1 MIKPRKQIYTL
12 EMYLNKVREFDIRN
26 DSDVQRQFVWSN
38 EQVNELIVTVL
49 TDDYVPP
56 IILGEEDSSQ
66 LWIVDGGQR
75 TAALK
80 KYRYGNYRITSAV
93 ENSVI
98 PYKSKVKDK
107 NGRVVIDNEGNV
119 VWEKAFFDI
128 KNKTYEK
135 LPDELKKRLNEYQ
148 IETVIHEHC
157 DNHRISQL
165 IKRYNNHTSMNT
177 NQKAFTHIDNYA
189 RNIREILDKKFFND
203 YSEYTEAE
211 KTKGVVERVVVE
223 TVMCSN
229 HLSDWKKQTKA
240 ICTYLNQHAQKE
252 EFDKLSD
259 NLRRLEQVVTDD
271 VKSIFNSKD
280 SFLFLTL
287 FDRFTKW
294 EIEDRA
300 FIGFLR
306 KFKKYLRKSPFNGVL
321 FDEIDLDKG
330 TKDKAVIMAKLD
342 MLENMLRGYL
352 HMPEGGVIYSGIA
365 KEGVKERVDEGVK
378 ERANKGVKERV
389 DEGVKERANEG
400 VKERVD
406 EGVKEKMKEGVEE
419 RAKEGVKERADR
431 GIAAASM
438 KLSKSEKRPKQENF
452 SLNVCTDYV
461 GTMVC
466 MKGRADNDITSE
478 DIIKEYIDTKVEQED
493 VELFE
498 IMANDIS
505 EAIEDID
512 SKLLSDQ
519 NRPSFVALV
528 GYAVKMDVDCVL
540 KEWFADYERRE
551 GHFDIADQRENFLHM
566 KNDLHNYIDSK
577 AVDGV

>member
-378 ERANKGVKERV
+378 ERAKEGVKERG
-389 DEGVKERANEG
+389 DEGVKERAN
-400 VKERVD
+400 K
-406 EGVKEKMKEGVEE
+406 GVKEKMKEGVEE

-577 AVDGV
+577 TVDGV

>member
-378 ERANKGVKERV
+378 ER
-389 DEGVKERANEG
+389 
-400 VKERVD
+400 
-406 EGVKEKMKEGVEE
+406 MKEGVEE

-577 AVDGV
+577 TVDGV

>member
-378 ERANKGVKERV
+378 ERAK
-389 DEGVKERANEG
+389 EG

-577 AVDGV
+577 TVDGV

>member
-107 NGRVVIDNEGNV
+107 NGRVVIDDEGNV

-300 FIGFLR
+300 FISFLR
-306 KFKKYLRKSPFNGVL
+306 KFKKNLRKSPFNGVL

-352 HMPEGGVIYSGIA
+352 HMAEEGIIYSGNA
-365 KEGVKERVDEGVK
+365 KEGVKERTQEGVK
-378 ERANKGVKERV
+378 
-389 DEGVKERANEG
+389 
-400 VKERVD
+400 
-406 EGVKEKMKEGVEE
+406 E
-419 RAKEGVKERADR
+419 RAKEGVKERAKEEVKERTQEGVKERAKEGVKERTQDGVEERADR

-438 KLSKSEKRPKQENF
+438 KLSQSEKRPKQENF

-461 GTMVC
+461 GTRVS
-466 MKGRADNDITSE
+466 MKGRADNVLTSE

-551 GHFDIADQRENFLHM
+551 GNFDIADQKENFLHM

-577 AVDGV
+577 TIDGI

>member
-300 FIGFLR
+300 FISFLR
-306 KFKKYLRKSPFNGVL
+306 KFKKNLRKSPFNGVL

-378 ERANKGVKERV
+378 ERANK
-389 DEGVKERANEG
+389 G

-577 AVDGV
+577 TVDGV

>member
-378 ERANKGVKERV
+378 ERA
-389 DEGVKERANEG
+389 
-400 VKERVD
+400 
-406 EGVKEKMKEGVEE
+406 
-419 RAKEGVKERADR
+419 KEGVKERADR

-577 AVDGV
+577 TVDGV